1 MRQRVTSP
9 DGSLAQSAI
18 SFLWRAAAARQV
30 ESACSCAIESC
41 SFWYVV
47 AAASAAACFHLYC
60 STKHCAAPC
69 AFMVILLH
77 SRTSAAFLAADLK
90 QARVDA
96 VTAAANQA
104 FVQRI
109 PVPSWASV
117 RLLLFT
123 AHSTH
128 TDRVG
133 FEPTVP
139 LRAHRFSRPAVSTA
153 HAPVLQ
159 ARRLGSATDR
169 VGFEPTKRLPV
180 YTLSRRVPSAARPPI
195 PNSSTH
201 RRVVNTK
208 TVPVSLRA
216 RAPRNPHPSRAY
228 TWSLSER
235 PLERSD
241 G

>member
-41 SFWYVV
+41 SFWYAV
-47 AAASAAACFHLYC
+47 AAVSAASCFHLYC

-133 FEPTVP
+133 FEPT
-139 LRAHRFSRPAVSTA
+139 RSEEHTSE
-153 HAPVLQ
+153 LQ
-159 ARRLGSATDR
+159 SLAYLVCRL
-169 VGFEPTKRLPV
+169 L
-180 YTLSRRVPSAARPPI
+180 L
-195 PNSSTH
+195 
-201 RRVVNTK
+201 
-208 TVPVSLRA
+208 
-216 RAPRNPHPSRAY
+216 
-228 TWSLSER
+228 
-235 PLERSD
+235 
-241 G
+241 

>member
-1 MRQRVTSP
+1 
-9 DGSLAQSAI
+9 
-18 SFLWRAAAARQV
+18 
-30 ESACSCAIESC
+30 
-41 SFWYVV
+41 
-47 AAASAAACFHLYC
+47 
-60 STKHCAAPC
+60 
-69 AFMVILLH
+69 MVMLLH

-153 HAPVLQ
+153 HAPVQQ
-159 ARRLGSATDR
+159 ARRTGAQTHRRTDTQTHRHTDTQTHKTARCVFAYVCASTRLCVQLTTDR
-169 VGFEPTKRLPV
+169 VGFEPTK
-180 YTLSRRVPSAARPPI
+180 
-195 PNSSTH
+195 
-201 RRVVNTK
+201 
-208 TVPVSLRA
+208 
-216 RAPRNPHPSRAY
+216 
-228 TWSLSER
+228 
-235 PLERSD
+235 
-241 G
+241 

>member
-77 SRTSAAFLAADLK
+77 SRTSAAFMAAVLK
-90 QARVDA
+90 HARA
-96 VTAAANQA
+96 GAATAAANQA

-109 PVPSWASV
+109 GNLQGAGNWHGPALSGKI
-117 RLLLFT
+117 
-123 AHSTH
+123 

-153 HAPVLQ
+153 HAPVQQ
-159 ARRLGSATDR
+159 ARRLA
-169 VGFEPTKRLPV
+169 V
-180 YTLSRRVPSAARPPI
+180 
-195 PNSSTH
+195 
-201 RRVVNTK
+201 
-208 TVPVSLRA
+208 
-216 RAPRNPHPSRAY
+216 
-228 TWSLSER
+228 
-235 PLERSD
+235 
-241 G
+241 

>member
-1 MRQRVTSP
+1 
-9 DGSLAQSAI
+9 
-18 SFLWRAAAARQV
+18 
-30 ESACSCAIESC
+30 
-41 SFWYVV
+41 
-47 AAASAAACFHLYC
+47 
-60 STKHCAAPC
+60 
-69 AFMVILLH
+69 MVILLR

-90 QARVDA
+90 HARVDA
-96 VTAAANQA
+96 VPAAANQA

-153 HAPVLQ
+153 HAPVLCTLPETRG
-159 ARRLGSATDR
+159 ADR

-180 YTLSRRVPSAARPPI
+180 YTLSRRVPSAARPPV
-195 PNSSTH
+195 PTP
-201 RRVVNTK
+201 RRLDAPMRRRLVNAAK
-208 TVPVSLRA
+208 YNKLRQ
-216 RAPRNPHPSRAY
+216 PHVADV
-228 TWSLSER
+228 LR
-235 PLERSD
+235 PI
-241 G
+241 

>member
-1 MRQRVTSP
+1 MS
-9 DGSLAQSAI
+9 
-18 SFLWRAAAARQV
+18 
-30 ESACSCAIESC
+30 
-41 SFWYVV
+41 
-47 AAASAAACFHLYC
+47 AASCFHLYC

-96 VTAAANQA
+96 VTAAASQA

-109 PVPSWASV
+109 GNLQGAGNWHGRALPGKI
-117 RLLLFT
+117 
-123 AHSTH
+123 

-153 HAPVLQ
+153 HAPVLETV
-159 ARRLGSATDR
+159 ARRRLHVARVRRQGPDPRATGDLERATSKADR

-180 YTLSRRVPSAARPPI
+180 YTLSR
-195 PNSSTH
+195 
-201 RRVVNTK
+201 
-208 TVPVSLRA
+208 
-216 RAPRNPHPSRAY
+216 
-228 TWSLSER
+228 
-235 PLERSD
+235 
-241 G
+241 